1 MKAVILAAGVAS
13 RLRPLTNNTPK
24 CLLKVGD
31 KSILERTIDNL
42 VKNNISEVIVVTG
55 FLREM
60 IEKFLVENYPNL
72 SFTFIYNEKYNSTN
86 NIYSLWMTKS
96 EILGYEMLLMDSD
109 IVFDSR
115 IIGQLLSSKY
125 ADCLALRSS
134 EELSEEEIKCMLSGE
149 DGSIKEINK
158 TMNPNDAVGESIGI
172 EKFSK
177 ELVLRLFTILDR
189 KILDKKEV
197 NIFYEAAFQDAM
209 DSGAKIFPVDVEN
222 YKCMEV
228 DTAED
233 FETVASV
240 VNEMQ

>member
-60 IEKFLVENYPNL
+60 IEEFLVKNYPNL
-72 SFTFIYNEKYNSTN
+72 SFTFIYNEKYDSTN

-115 IIGQLLSSKY
+115 IIEQLLSSKY

-134 EELSEEEIKCMLSGE
+134 EELSEEEIKCMLNE

-177 ELVLRLFTILDR
+177 KLVLRLFTILDR

-209 DSGAKIFPVDVEN
+209 NSGAKIFPVDVEN

>member
-13 RLRPLTNNTPK
+13 RLKPLTDNTPK

-42 VKNNISEVIVVTG
+42 IKNKISDVVVVTG
-55 FLREM
+55 FLKTM
-60 IEKFLVENYPNL
+60 IEEFLTQNYPNL
-72 SFTFIYNEKYNSTN
+72 NFTFIYNEKYDSTN
-86 NIYSLWMTKS
+86 NIYSLWLAKS

-115 IIGQLLSSKY
+115 IIGQLLSSNY
-125 ADCLALRSS
+125 DDCLVLRST
-134 EELSEEEIKCMLSGE
+134 EELSEEEIKCLLNK
-149 DGSIKEINK
+149 DGSIKEISK
-158 TMNPNDAVGESIGI
+158 TINPKEAVGESIGI

-189 KILDKKEV
+189 KILDEKEV
-197 NIFYEAAFQDAM
+197 NIFYEAAFQNAI
-209 DSGAKIFPVDVEN
+209 DSGAKIFPVDVEE
-222 YKCMEV
+222 YKCMEI

-233 FETVASV
+233 FDTAASLV
-240 VNEMQ
+240 KSMI

>member
-13 RLRPLTNNTPK
+13 RLKPLTNNTPK

-42 VKNNISEVIVVTG
+42 IKNRISDVVVVTG
-55 FLREM
+55 FLKTM
-60 IEKFLVENYPNL
+60 IEEFLSQNYPNL
-72 SFTFIYNEKYNSTN
+72 NFTFIYNEKYDSTN
-86 NIYSLWMTKS
+86 NIYSLWLAKS

-125 ADCLALRSS
+125 DDCLALRST
-134 EELSEEEIKCMLSGE
+134 EELSEEEIKCLLNK
-149 DGSIKEINK
+149 DGSIKEISK
-158 TMNPNDAVGESIGI
+158 TINPKEAVGESIGI
-172 EKFSK
+172 ERFSK

-189 KILDKKEV
+189 KILDEKDV

-209 DSGAKIFPVDVEN
+209 DSGAKIFPVDVKE
-222 YKCMEV
+222 YKCMEI

-233 FETVASV
+233 FGTAASV
-240 VNEMQ
+240 VKGMM

>member
-31 KSILERTIDNL
+31 KSILKRTIDNL
-42 VKNNISEVIVVTG
+42 IKNKISEVIVVTG

-60 IEKFLVENYPNL
+60 IEDFLTENYPNL
-72 SFTFIYNEKYNSTN
+72 SFTFLYNEKYESTN
-86 NIYSLWMTKS
+86 NIYSLWLAKK

-115 IIGQLLSSKY
+115 IIGQLLSSNY
-125 ADCLALRSS
+125 DDCLALRST
-134 EELSEEEIKCMLSGE
+134 EELSEEEIKCLLNN
-149 DGSIKEINK
+149 DGSIKEISK
-158 TMNPNDAVGESIGI
+158 TIDPKEAVGESIGI

-177 ELVLRLFTILDR
+177 ELTLRLFTILDR
-189 KILDKKEV
+189 KILDEKEV

-209 DSGAKIFPVDVEN
+209 DSGAKIFPVDVEE
-222 YKCMEV
+222 YKCMEI

-233 FETVASV
+233 FETAALV
-240 VNEMQ
+240 VSAML

>member
-13 RLRPLTNNTPK
+13 RLKPHTNNTPK

-42 VKNNISEVIVVTG
+42 VKNNISEIIVVTG

-60 IEKFLVENYPNL
+60 IEEFLIHNYPEL
-72 SFTFIYNEKYNSTN
+72 SFTFLYNEKYDSTN

-96 EILGYEMLLMDSD
+96 EVLGDEMLLLDSD
-109 IVFDSR
+109 IIFDSR
-115 IIGQLLSSKY
+115 IIGQLLSSKH
-125 ADCLALRSS
+125 ADCLALRSTK
-134 EELSEEEIKCMLSGE
+134 ELSEEEIKCLLNN

-158 TMNPNDAVGESIGI
+158 TMNPKEAIGESIGI

-177 ELVLRLFTILDR
+177 DVVFRLFTILDR

-197 NIFYEAAFQDAM
+197 NIYYEAAFQDAM
-209 DSGAKIFPVDVEN
+209 DSGVKIFPVDVEN

-233 FETVASV
+233 FKTVASLTKYLK
-240 VNEMQ
+240 